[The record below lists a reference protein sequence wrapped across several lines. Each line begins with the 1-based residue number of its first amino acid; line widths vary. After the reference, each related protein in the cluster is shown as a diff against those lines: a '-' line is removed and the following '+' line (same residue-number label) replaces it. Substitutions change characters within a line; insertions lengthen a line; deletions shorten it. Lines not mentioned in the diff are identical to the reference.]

1 METRNKMGANEESRW
16 LIKSTAEE
24 VALAAQDII
33 VNAAQQAIHARGIFK
48 IVLAGGTTPERVY
61 ELLANL
67 PCHWEQ
73 WRIYLGDERCLPIND
88 PERNS
93 QMIQHTLLNKIDFP
107 HGNIH
112 FIPAELGAIEA
123 AAEYQQIVHPALPF
137 DLVLLGMGED
147 GHTASLFPNHQHN
160 ETESVHAVFNAPK
173 PPAER
178 VSMSSTSLSQ
188 NRTLLRLI
196 TGANKATA
204 VQGWQNGEELPIT
217 KITTLGNEITLL
229 DQAATGKA

>member
-1 METRNKMGANEESRW
+1 MGANKESHY
-16 LIKSTAEE
+16 LIKSTTKE

-73 WRIYLGDERCLPIND
+73 WRIYLGDERCLPVEH

-93 QMIQHTLLNKIDFP
+93 QMIQRTLLNKVDFP
-107 HGNIH
+107 QGNIH
-112 FIPAELGAIEA
+112 FIPAELGAREA

-160 ETESVHAVFNAPK
+160 QTEWVHAVFNAPK

-178 VSMSSTSLSQ
+178 VSMSSASLSQ

-196 TGANKATA
+196 TGGNKYRA
-204 VQGWQNGEELPIT
+204 VKDWQSGKKLPIT

-229 DQAATGKA
+229 DQAAIGKA